1 MNTYNP
7 NKGGESILEE
17 RVELTVEP
25 RERAYS

>member
-7 NKGGESILEE
+7 NKGQGILEE